1 MPWLVAHQHSVHNEQ
16 CECVNVLICYIPP
29 PVLGGTGQ
37 PGCAAVQQ
45 TTVQLRPLPPGHPHT
60 PPHSAARVPT
70 AAQGRMGWC
79 TTATRQRRCGRVV
92 ADTPALIHRKDTAVA
107 RAAQLQLLQQQLLLL
122 PHQFERCPAAVAL
135 SASAL
140 LETARRQPAAQ
151 WWWQT
156 NACGVL

>member
-1 MPWLVAHQHSVHNEQ
+1 MPWLVAHQHGVHNEQ

-60 PPHSAARVPT
+60 PPHSAARVPI

-79 TTATRQRRCGRVV
+79 TTVTRQRRCGRVV

-107 RAAQLQLLQQQLLLL
+107 RAAQLQLLQQLLQL